1 MTPISL
7 HELVRKDLLHRET
20 EERRVYG
27 APQVSYEGSAA
38 VLDAYDAALDLA
50 LYLRQI
56 IDEMS
61 IGGQYYP
68 PSHNNEPP
76 GYAG

>member
-1 MTPISL
+1 MTSISL
-7 HELVRKDLLHRET
+7 HELVRKDLLHRER

-27 APQVSYEGSAA
+27 APQVFYEGSAA

-61 IGGQYYP
+61 TGGQY
-68 PSHNNEPP
+68 SRSSEAEPP
-76 GYAG
+76 EYAG

>member
-1 MTPISL
+1 VTPISL
-7 HELVRKDLLHRET
+7 HELVRKDLLQRER

-38 VLDAYDAALDLA
+38 VLDAYDSALDLV

-56 IDEMS
+56 IEEMTA
-61 IGGQYYP
+61 GGQYRR
-68 PSHNNEPP
+68 PSDAEPP
-76 GYAG
+76 EYAG